1 MEQKNQPPK
10 NPAQQAG
17 QNQPANQPG
26 KQGQSAQHQPG
37 KQGQPG
43 SKNEDFPGKAPDV
56 YSDKNKNS
64 DRSERPEAARRE
76 GARQEDRSG
85 NRQ

>member
-1 MEQKNQPPK
+1 MEQKNQQPK

-17 QNQPANQPG
+17 QHQPG
-26 KQGQSAQHQPG
+26 KQGQSAQNQPG
-37 KQGQPG
+37 KPG

-76 GARQEDRSG
+76 GARQGDR
-85 NRQ
+85 

>member
-1 MEQKNQPPK
+1 MEQKNQQPK

-17 QNQPANQPG
+17 QHQPG
-26 KQGQSAQHQPG
+26 RQAQSGQHEPG

-76 GARQEDRSG
+76 GSRQGDR
-85 NRQ
+85 

>member
-1 MEQKNQPPK
+1 MEQKHQQPK

-17 QNQPANQPG
+17 QHQPGNQPH
-26 KQGQSAQHQPG
+26 KQGGQHEPG

-56 YSDKNKNS
+56 YSDKNR
-64 DRSERPEAARRE
+64 DRDRAERPEAARHQ

-85 NRQ
+85 RQ